1 MHSRLMALI
10 FGKTVMAPVDDP
22 EKGGG
27 GKPSSRGQEPENVDD
42 DDPEDDDDDPDDDDD
57 DDPED
62 IDDDDEGD
70 EPEDEDDDED
80 EDDGDD
86 DDPEE
91 GDEDLGA
98 RAKKRIG
105 KLIAQRKEAE
115 SRVKAL
121 EGQLEEAKKLS
132 GDDGRAILRAAE
144 SSGIL
149 PGLMT
154 KDEAEAFTQMDQYRA
169 VIAKYDNWL
178 DEHGPEDEFEI
189 SDGKTMSYAKVER
202 RVRKLQSELADLKD
216 EYGERRKELLKK
228 VRKIFEAGVEALKSG
243 GTKTKPGKK
252 KPKKTTRK
260 NDNNQLKPKA
270 NGPKPRR
277 SAERN
282 LDDMDVE
289 NPDDLEAYIT
299 AMRRKKK

>member
-1 MHSRLMALI
+1 MDPRLMRLV
-10 FGKTVMAPVDDP
+10 FGKTVMAPVDDSGS
-22 EKGGG
+22 GGG
-27 GKPSSRGQEPENVDD
+27 GKALSRGQEPEDVDD
-42 DDPEDDDDDPDDDDD
+42 DDPEDDDDDQDDDDD

-62 IDDDDEGD
+62 IDDDEPEDD

-80 EDDGDD
+80 EDDGG

-154 KDEAEAFTQMDQYRA
+154 KAEAEAFTQIDQYKT
-169 VIAKYDNWL
+169 VIARYEDWL
-178 DEHGPEDEFEI
+178 DEHNPEDEFEI

-202 RVRKLQSELADLKD
+202 RVRKLQGELADLKD
-216 EYGERRKELLKK
+216 EYGDRRRELLKK

-252 KPKKTTRK
+252 KPKKTIRK
-260 NDNNQLKPKA
+260 DDNKELKPKA

-282 LDDMDVE
+282 LDDMDV
-289 NPDDLEAYIT
+289 DDDDSLEAYIT